1 MSTKRLPRFHAK
13 RETSSQLQSQRGMS
27 LLFAMLALIALSFA
41 AAGLVRSAS
50 SGALVIG
57 NLGFKADTAAFTD
70 RGAEAAI
77 AWVAGQDDLALE
89 NDTPEANATG
99 YYAASYATL
108 DPANQHPTTVNRV
121 LVGWNGDAACGG
133 VAGISGC
140 LTPSTPVTVGDNTY
154 SYVITR
160 MCEGEGPANS
170 LAPPNTCI
178 SGLDEVASPDDSKN
192 AIDYQNSGIKLITA
206 NPKPSYRIVVR
217 ASGGRN
223 AVSYTETIIRK

>member
-1 MSTKRLPRFHAK
+1 
-13 RETSSQLQSQRGMS
+13 MS

-77 AWVAGQDDLALE
+77 AWVAAQDDLVLE
-89 NDTPEANATG
+89 NDTAAAATG
-99 YYAASYATL
+99 YYAASYTTL
-108 DPANQHPTTVNRV
+108 DPANQHYTAANRV

-160 MCEGEGPANS
+160 MCEFEGPANV
-170 LAPPNTCI
+170 LANTCI
-178 SGLDEVASPDDSKN
+178 SGLDQVASPDDSRN

-223 AVSYTETIIRK
+223 AVTYTETIIRK